1 MDRRSS
7 FVIARP
13 WKRWQFKPFPPGN
26 RGRSSLAVL
35 RNCSELTPRLFE
47 RGDEMYSGTL
57 INDLFS
63 VVERAENSGNARRGE
78 GANSRFGFAKPALS
92 SDSPETSKSEQFPQS
107 LGLSP
112 ADRNLGLL
120 LVVHAQLVG
129 AFEPGNDFAD
139 AVDVH
144 QVGAVSTPKKI
155 RV

>member
-1 MDRRSS
+1 
-7 FVIARP
+7 
-13 WKRWQFKPFPPGN
+13 
-26 RGRSSLAVL
+26 
-35 RNCSELTPRLFE
+35 
-47 RGDEMYSGTL
+47 MYSGTL
-57 INDLFS
+57 IDDLFS
-63 VVERAENSGNARRGE
+63 VVERVESFGKARRGE
-78 GANSRFGFAKPALS
+78 GANSRLGCAKPALS
-92 SDSPETSKSEQFPQS
+92 SYSPETSKSEQFPQS

-144 QVGAVSTPKKI
+144 QVGAVGPPKKI